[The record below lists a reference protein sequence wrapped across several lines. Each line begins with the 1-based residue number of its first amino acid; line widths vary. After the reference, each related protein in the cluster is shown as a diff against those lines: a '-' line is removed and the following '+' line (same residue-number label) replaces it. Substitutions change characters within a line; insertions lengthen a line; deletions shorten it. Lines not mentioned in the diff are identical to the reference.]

1 MIQVGKLVKWPIE
14 AGVIELGVKGGVISS
29 LSLNGL
35 GKLKAVPIV
44 FVSVVVY
51 RVLRLTKPINADNF
65 QRCACCAKKSLAQ
78 QAQRWKSPVMGD
90 VRQ

>member
-1 MIQVGKLVKWPIE
+1 MGSF
-14 AGVIELGVKGGVISS
+14 ISS
-29 LSLNGL
+29 LSFKSL
-35 GKLKAVPIV
+35 GKLKAVLVV

-78 QAQRWKSPVMGD
+78 QSQRWKSPVMGD
-90 VRQ
+90 VMRRGFFSKNSYENVMR